1 MIYQQFQRSPM
12 QTRISGPRAWLAMAI
27 SLSLICLSLFLLPFV
42 LLFGAIALG
51 CLVLFSRVYMAR
63 QVAKFNQAQAN
74 ANQHGHTTEEPQ
86 SHVYSSANIVRESNV
101 RESNRIRQQG
111 RTFEHKEDE
120 H

>member
-1 MIYQQFQRSPM
+1 MIYQQFQQSPL

-27 SLSLICLSLFLLPFV
+27 SVSLICLSLFLLPFV

-51 CLVLFSRVYMAR
+51 FLVLFSRFYMAR
-63 QVAKFNQAQAN
+63 QLAKFNQAQAN
-74 ANQHGHTTEEPQ
+74 AKQHAHATDEPQ
-86 SHVYSSANIVRESNV
+86 SQVYGSETIVRESNATHH
-101 RESNRIRQQG
+101 QG

>member
-42 LLFGAIALG
+42 LLFGAITLG

-74 ANQHGHTTEEPQ
+74 ATEEPH
-86 SHVYSSANIVRESNV
+86 SHVYNSVNIVRESNAKEPH
-101 RESNRIRQQG
+101 RMRLQG

>member
-1 MIYQQFQRSPM
+1 MIFQQFQQSPL

-27 SLSLICLSLFLLPFV
+27 SISLICLSLFLLPFV

-51 CLVLFSRVYMAR
+51 CLVLFSRFYMAR
-63 QVAKFNQAQAN
+63 QLAKFNQAN
-74 ANQHGHTTEEPQ
+74 ATQHAHATEEPQ
-86 SHVYSSANIVRESNV
+86 SQVYGSDTIVRESNAT
-101 RESNRIRQQG
+101 RHQG

>member
-1 MIYQQFQRSPM
+1 MIFQQFQQSPL

-27 SLSLICLSLFLLPFV
+27 SISLICLSLFLLPFV

-51 CLVLFSRVYMAR
+51 CLVLFSRFYMAR
-63 QVAKFNQAQAN
+63 QLAKFNQAQAN
-74 ANQHGHTTEEPQ
+74 VTQHAHATEEPQ
-86 SHVYSSANIVRESNV
+86 SQVYGSDTIVRESNAA
-101 RESNRIRQQG
+101 RHQG

>member
-1 MIYQQFQRSPM
+1 MIFQQFQQSPL

-27 SLSLICLSLFLLPFV
+27 SISLICLSLFLLPFV

-51 CLVLFSRVYMAR
+51 CLVLFSRFYMAR
-63 QVAKFNQAQAN
+63 QLAKFNQAQAS
-74 ANQHGHTTEEPQ
+74 ATQHAHATEEPQ
-86 SHVYSSANIVRESNV
+86 SQVYGSDTIVRESNAA
-101 RESNRIRQQG
+101 RHQG

>member
-1 MIYQQFQRSPM
+1 MIYQQFQQSPM

-27 SLSLICLSLFLLPFV
+27 SISLICLSLFLLPFV

-51 CLVLFSRVYMAR
+51 CLVLFSRFYMAH
-63 QVAKFNQAQAN
+63 QLAKFNQAQAS
-74 ANQHGHTTEEPQ
+74 ATQHAHATEEPQ
-86 SHVYSSANIVRESNV
+86 SQVYGSDTIVRESNAA
-101 RESNRIRQQG
+101 RHQG

>member
-51 CLVLFSRVYMAR
+51 CLVLFSRFYMAR
-63 QVAKFNQAQAN
+63 QVAKFNQAQAS
-74 ANQHGHTTEEPQ
+74 ANQHDYMTEEPQ
-86 SHVYSSANIVRESNV
+86 DHVYSSANIVRESNA
-101 RESNRIRQQG
+101 RETHRMRQQG

>member
-1 MIYQQFQRSPM
+1 MIFQQFQQSPL

-27 SLSLICLSLFLLPFV
+27 SISLIFLSLFLLPFV

-51 CLVLFSRVYMAR
+51 CLVLFSRFYMAR
-63 QVAKFNQAQAN
+63 QLAKFNQAQAS
-74 ANQHGHTTEEPQ
+74 ATQHAHATEEPQ
-86 SHVYSSANIVRESNV
+86 SQVYGSDTIVRESNAA
-101 RESNRIRQQG
+101 RHQG

>member
-1 MIYQQFQRSPM
+1 MIYQQFQQSPL

-27 SLSLICLSLFLLPFV
+27 SISLICLSLFLLPFV

-51 CLVLFSRVYMAR
+51 CLVLFSRFYMAR
-63 QVAKFNQAQAN
+63 QLAKFNQAN
-74 ANQHGHTTEEPQ
+74 ATQHAHATEEPQ
-86 SHVYSSANIVRESNV
+86 SQVYGSDTIVRESNAT
-101 RESNRIRQQG
+101 RHQG